1 MSRKWL
7 ISFSALSQL
16 LIRSVS
22 AGSFS
27 DSLSTLSFNKRV
39 KMLPRLCGWFVPWT
53 RWRRSW
59 EVWQWRLMGRRRLFL
74 ACYKLE
80 GRSFIKLEE
89 HTITGHT
96 GRSFFFWLWKILFE
110 ECTEQT
116 IHWLPLC
123 RLFMADYS
131 SLATLPLVPGRVF
144 YAPQV
149 RDTSVPQFGWI
160 FGTRRKTPNGLWPFA
175 PTYIHSTFLRWFW
188 AGVQQETL
196 NSWQSSSP
204 PRTQPLIWSLRYCV
218 QAPSKYDSSSRKFVF
233 LLTLH

>member
-1 MSRKWL
+1 MTSFPLMSRKWL

-27 DSLSTLSFNKRV
+27 DSLSTLSFDKRV

-59 EVWQWRLMGRRRLFL
+59 EVWQWRLVGRRRLFL

-110 ECTEQT
+110 ERTEQT
-116 IHWLPLC
+116 IHWRPLC

-149 RDTSVPQFGWI
+149 R
-160 FGTRRKTPNGLWPFA
+160 
-175 PTYIHSTFLRWFW
+175 
-188 AGVQQETL
+188 QQAL
-196 NSWQSSSP
+196 FMP
-204 PRTQPLIWSLRYCV
+204 PECS
-218 QAPSKYDSSSRKFVF
+218 
-233 LLTLH
+233 